1 MAERNTNFTVG
12 QTLEVV
18 ELTSLGVG
26 EKLTIVAVRE
36 QLTLFEVKRTLI
48 SLAVEDLTSMEVMT
62 RTELTEGHEKN

>member
-26 EKLTIVAVRE
+26 EKLTIVAVRK
-36 QLTLFEVKRTLI
+36 QLTPFEVKRTLI

>member
-36 QLTLFEVKRTLI
+36 QLTPFEVKKTLI

>member
-36 QLTLFEVKRTLI
+36 QLTPFEVKRTLI

-62 RTELTEGHEKN
+62 RIELTEGHEKN